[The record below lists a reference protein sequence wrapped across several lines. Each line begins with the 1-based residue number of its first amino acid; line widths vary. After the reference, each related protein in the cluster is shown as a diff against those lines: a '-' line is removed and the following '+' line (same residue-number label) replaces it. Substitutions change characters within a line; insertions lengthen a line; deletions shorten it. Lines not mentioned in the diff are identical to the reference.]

1 MLFSHNLSAW
11 NAEAGK
17 EVWYDSFSSRLKKV
31 GNTLE
36 STCSFFMIL

>member
-17 EVWYDSFSSRLKKV
+17 EVGYDSFSSGLKKV

-36 STCSFFMIL
+36 STCAHFS